1 MNDVCVTAEKHF
13 PHDVFF
19 NDMLINAKKPMIK
32 SEAIANIIV
41 KSQYNMH
48 SPLILCE
55 TDIGRLPRYL
65 SKYRPIG
72 FLVVICTSQRLA
84 N

>member
-1 MNDVCVTAEKHF
+1 MVAEEHF
-13 PHDVFF
+13 PREEFF
-19 NDMLINAKKPMIK
+19 NEMLVNAKKPMIK
-32 SEAIANIIV
+32 SEAIANIVV

-48 SPLILCE
+48 SPIILCE

-72 FLVVICTSQRLA
+72 HLLIVCTSQRLA